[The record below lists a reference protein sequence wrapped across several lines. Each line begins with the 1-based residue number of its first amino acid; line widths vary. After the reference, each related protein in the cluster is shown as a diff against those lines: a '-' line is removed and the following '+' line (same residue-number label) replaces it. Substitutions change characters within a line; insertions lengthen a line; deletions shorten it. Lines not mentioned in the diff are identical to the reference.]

1 MEKFADVNP
10 ARIGLNG
17 KAGEPVKAQVRIT
30 GTSKFPFKIV
40 NVKAST
46 GQNIR
51 FHLEEIKDSKIPQYI
66 LMVENTMSQKGRYVD
81 NISLETDS
89 RSWGIYSDLRRYIMS
104 EKVLSITEEDFM
116 RMKAIIMDQD
126 RDEAFHLIKEFVKR
140 LEIQQHK
147 GMKSHLD
154 SR

>member
-1 MEKFADVNP
+1 MATKGFGGRKIVEAVRIQTNNKTQPELTVTITGEVEKFADVNP

-40 NVKAST
+40 NVKASN

-51 FHLEEIKDSKIPQYI
+51 FHLEEVKESKIPQYI
-66 LMVENTMSQKGRYVD
+66 LMVENTMPQKGRYVD

-89 RSWGIYSDLRRYIMS
+89 
-104 EKVLSITEEDFM
+104 K
-116 RMKAIIMDQD
+116 
-126 RDEAFHLIKEFVKR
+126 
-140 LEIQQHK
+140 IQPVIQVPVM
-147 GMKSHLD
+147 GSLF
-154 SR
+154 